1 MAYILKRP
9 MFRKGG
15 LSQTARPTYQGG
27 GVTAIRPRYRGGG
40 LGGIMSGIIPRQ
52 GYANGPEPWMKR
64 SGLGQVIGGTG
75 TELRKIGAA
84 VSDFAGVPI
93 NALTRFLTGYNPGFS
108 GAKAFGLGEEE
119 GVDPEKAYFFG
130 VPTSAKTTVPDLK
143 IGQAQADTVNPFE
156 ETAAAGT
163 KKPIGNG
170 TPEPQVTRESDLKTI
185 YEDLLPLFQSTLGID
200 DSEMTKHSYLELAKF
215 GAGLVGQPGGD
226 LAGAIGRAAEK
237 PLEGMTRIAETKRQ
251 AKKIPAKLAL
261 EAAIRETEPGQLG
274 KQIRD
279 IMKADPTLTKKAAME
294 KLTRSGQTGLAT
306 VRESRIK
313 ANAAGFEDD
322 GWTESIIT
330 GRKAAEAIE
339 DSGVSITNFEKWPD
353 DKEDLK
359 PGGYYVKENGSI
371 VHYDGK
377 KILEYSPKE
386 QKFK

>member
-1 MAYILKRP
+1 
-9 MFRKGG
+9 
-15 LSQTARPTYQGG
+15 
-27 GVTAIRPRYRGGG
+27 
-40 LGGIMSGIIPRQ
+40 
-52 GYANGPEPWMKR
+52 
-64 SGLGQVIGGTG
+64 
-75 TELRKIGAA
+75 
-84 VSDFAGVPI
+84 
-93 NALTRFLTGYNPGFS
+93 
-108 GAKAFGLGEEE
+108 
-119 GVDPEKAYFFG
+119 
-130 VPTSAKTTVPDLK
+130 
-143 IGQAQADTVNPFE
+143 
-156 ETAAAGT
+156 
-163 KKPIGNG
+163 
-170 TPEPQVTRESDLKTI
+170 
-185 YEDLLPLFQSTLGID
+185 
-200 DSEMTKHSYLELAKF
+200 MTKQSYLELAKF

-237 PLEGMTRIAETKRQ
+237 PLEGMTRIVETKRQ

-294 KLTRSGQTGLAT
+294 KLTRSGQATLAN
-306 VRESRIK
+306 VRETRIK
-313 ANAAGFEDD
+313 ANATGFEED
-322 GWTESIIT
+322 GWTESITT

-377 KILEYSPKE
+377 KILVYSPKE

>member
-1 MAYILKRP
+1 MAYTLKRP

-27 GVTAIRPRYRGGG
+27 GVTAARPSYQRGGMN
-40 LGGIMSGIIPRQ
+40 GIMSGIIPRQ

-75 TELRKIGAA
+75 TQLRKIGAA
-84 VSDFAGVPI
+84 GYDLAGVPI

-108 GAKAFGLGEEE
+108 GAE
-119 GVDPEKAYFFG
+119 FFG
-130 VPTSAKTTVPDLK
+130 VEPDKPDTAYWMGIPTSTKTTVPDLK

-170 TPEPQVTRESDLKTI
+170 TPDPKVTRESDLKTI

-200 DSEMTKHSYLELAKF
+200 DSEMTKQSYLELAKF

-237 PLEGMTRIAETKRQ
+237 PLEGMTRITETKRQ

-279 IMKADPTLTKKAAME
+279 MMKADSTLTPKAAME
-294 KLTRSGQTGLAT
+294 KLTRSGQATLAN
-306 VRESRIK
+306 VRETRIK
-313 ANAAGFEDD
+313 ANAAGFEED
-322 GWTESIIT
+322 GWTESITT

-359 PGGYYVKENGSI
+359 PGGYYVKEDGSI
-371 VHYDGK
+371 VQYDGK
-377 KILEYSPKE
+377 KILVYSPKE